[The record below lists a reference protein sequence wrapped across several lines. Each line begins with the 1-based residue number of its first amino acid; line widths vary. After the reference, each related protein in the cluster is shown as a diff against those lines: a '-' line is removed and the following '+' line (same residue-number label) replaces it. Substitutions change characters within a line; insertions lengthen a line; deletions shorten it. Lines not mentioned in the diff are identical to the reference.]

1 MATVSFHLKE
11 PKADKPTA
19 IFMWFN
25 PQNGQPRVR
34 LYTGDKIHP
43 DQWAGGDVQRAIT
56 KGRAIDQDLKRTN
69 EALNANHERMSRRL
83 LAYWGECRALGK
95 LPTAKELRA
104 AIEPEAAPEP
114 TMAAPRPL
122 PDLLAYQERHA
133 RTRRPNT
140 VKALGTLYNHLH
152 RFQTASGQPL
162 EYAGFT
168 LQFWH
173 DFAAYLLDEVRLVDN
188 SIAKHLAHFKHFLG
202 DAHELGRNPLQDYKR
217 WRWTR
222 RDPEVLALTRAE
234 LRALETVN
242 VSMRPD
248 AARLENA
255 RVLFLISCYTG
266 LRFSDVAALKPEH
279 QKGEWLQLTAQ
290 KTSEKLMVPLRG
302 NQAVPLLAKLWAG
315 EVRAISNQKLN
326 QYIKDVARL
335 AQLDAPTEQ
344 VEYRGSQRT
353 SITLPKHELISSHTG
368 RRTFVT
374 LSLEG
379 GLSWE
384 TIMKATGHKDFK
396 SFRRYIQV
404 TPERLLSD
412 FARIWGEQKLATSKF
427 LSESSSSPGT
437 AQERL

>member
-19 IFMWFN
+19 VFIWFN
-25 PQNGQPRVR
+25 PQNGQPRIR
-34 LYTGDKIHP
+34 LYTGDKILP
-43 DQWAGGDVQRAIT
+43 ALWAGGDVQQAIT
-56 KGRAIDQDLKRTN
+56 KGRTLDDDVKRANAAI
-69 EALNANHERMSRRL
+69 NANYSRMSKRL
-83 LAYWGECRALGK
+83 LAYWAECRAQGV
-95 LPTAKELRA
+95 LPTADELRQS
-104 AIEPEAAPEP
+104 IEPEAAPEP
-114 TMAAPRPL
+114 AAAVPRPL
-122 PDLLAYQERHA
+122 PDLLAYKERHA

-140 VKALGTLYNHLH
+140 VKALGTLYNHLD
-152 RFQTASGQPL
+152 RYEQATGQPL
-162 EYAGFT
+162 QYAGFT

-173 DFAAYLLDEVRLVDN
+173 DFTAYLLDTARLVDN
-188 SIAKHLAHFKHFLG
+188 SISKHLAHFKHFLA

-222 RDPEVLALTRAE
+222 RDPDVLALTRAE
-234 LRALETVN
+234 LTAIEQVN
-242 VSMRPD
+242 VSMLPD

-255 RVLFLISCYTG
+255 RALFLLSCYTG

-279 QKGEWLQLTAQ
+279 QRGEWLQLTAQ
-290 KTSEKLMVPLRG
+290 KTSEKLAVPLRG
-302 NQAVPLLAKLWAG
+302 NRAVPLLADLWAG
-315 EVRAISNQKLN
+315 KVRPISNQKLN
-326 QYIKDVARL
+326 KYIKDVAML
-335 AQLDAPTEQ
+335 ANINTPTEQ

-353 SITLPKHELISSHTG
+353 ATTHPKHELISSHTG

-412 FARIWGEQKLATSKF
+412 FARVWGEQETPARAA
-427 LSESSSSPGT
+427 E
-437 AQERL
+437 

>member
-11 PKADKPTA
+11 PKVDKPTA

-43 DQWAGGDVQRAIT
+43 SQWAGGDVQRAIT
-56 KGRAIDQDLKRTN
+56 KGRTIDPELKRAN
-69 EALNANHERMSRRL
+69 EALNANNERMSKRL
-83 LAYWGECRALGK
+83 LAYWGECRAQGV
-95 LPTAKELRA
+95 LPTAEQLRE

-114 TMAAPRPL
+114 APERPRPL
-122 PDLLAYQERHA
+122 PDLLAYKERHA

-140 VKALGTLYNHLH
+140 VKALGTLYNHLD
-152 RFQTASGQPL
+152 RFATATGRTL
-162 EYAGFT
+162 EYSDFT
-168 LQFWH
+168 AQFWH
-173 DFAAYLLDEVRLVDN
+173 DLTAYFLDEADLVDN

-202 DAHELGRNPLQDYKR
+202 DAHQLGRNPLQDYKH
-217 WRWTR
+217 WRWAR

-234 LRALETVN
+234 LAALEEVN
-242 VSMRPD
+242 VSMLPD

-255 RVLFLISCYTG
+255 RALFLISCYTG
-266 LRFSDVAALKPEH
+266 LRFSDVAALRPEH

-290 KTSEKLMVPLRG
+290 KTSEKLTVPLRG
-302 NQAVPLLAKLWAG
+302 NRAVPLLKKLWAG
-315 EVRAISNQKLN
+315 EVRPISNQKLN

-335 AQLDAPTEQ
+335 AQLNTPTEQ

-353 SITLPKHELISSHTG
+353 SETLPKHELISSHTG

-412 FARIWGEQKLATSKF
+412 FARVWGEQEAVAL
-427 LSESSSSPGT
+427 
-437 AQERL
+437 

>member
-11 PKADKPTA
+11 PKVDKPTA

-43 DQWAGGDVQRAIT
+43 SQWAGGDVQRAIT
-56 KGRAIDQDLKRTN
+56 KGRSIDPELKRAN
-69 EALNANHERMSRRL
+69 EALNANNERMSRRL
-83 LAYWGECRALGK
+83 LTYWGECRAQGT
-95 LPTAKELRA
+95 LPTAEQLRE

-114 TMAAPRPL
+114 VAARPRPL
-122 PDLLAYQERHA
+122 PDLLAYKERHA

-152 RFQTASGQPL
+152 RYEATTGRPL
-162 EYAGFT
+162 EYGDFT
-168 LQFWH
+168 VKFWH
-173 DFAAYLLDEVRLVDN
+173 DLTAYLLDEAQLVDN

-202 DAHELGRNPLQDYKR
+202 DAHELGHNHLLDYKR
-217 WRWTR
+217 WRWAR
-222 RDPEVLALTRAE
+222 RDPEVLALTRDE
-234 LRALETVN
+234 LVALETVN
-242 VSMRPD
+242 VSMLPD

-255 RVLFLISCYTG
+255 RSLFLLSCYTG
-266 LRFSDVAALKPEH
+266 LRFSDVVALRAEH

-290 KTSEKLMVPLRG
+290 KTSEKLTVPLRG
-302 NQAVPLLAKLWAG
+302 NRAVPLLAKLWAG
-315 EVRAISNQKLN
+315 EIRPISNQKLN
-326 QYIKDVARL
+326 KYIKDVARL
-335 AQLDAPTEQ
+335 AKLDTPTEQ
-344 VEYRGSQRT
+344 VEYRGSQRLST
-353 SITLPKHELISSHTG
+353 TLPKHELISSHTG

-404 TPERLLSD
+404 TPERLLAD
-412 FARIWGEQKLATSKF
+412 FARVWDAL
-427 LSESSSSPGT
+427 
-437 AQERL
+437 

>member
-1 MATVSFHLKE
+1 MATISFHLKE

-25 PQNGQPRVR
+25 PQNGQPRIR

-43 DQWAGGDVQRAIT
+43 SQWAGGDVQRAIT
-56 KGRAIDQDLKRTN
+56 KGRGLDPDVKRTS
-69 EALNANHERMSRRL
+69 EALNANHERMSKRL
-83 LAYWGECRALGK
+83 LAYWGECRAAGT
-95 LPTAKELRA
+95 LPTAEDLRSV
-104 AIEPEAAPEP
+104 IEPEAAPEP
-114 TMAAPRPL
+114 VLERPLPL
-122 PDLLAYQERHA
+122 PDLLAYKERHA

-140 VKALGTLYNHLH
+140 VKAIGTLYNHLT
-152 RFQTASGQPL
+152 RYEAITSQPL
-162 EYAGFT
+162 DYESFT
-168 LQFWH
+168 VQFWH
-173 DFAAYLLDEVRLVDN
+173 DLTAYLLDEAQLVDN
-188 SIAKHLAHFKHFLG
+188 SIAKHLAHFKHFLS

-217 WRWTR
+217 WRWAR
-222 RDPEVLALTRAE
+222 RDPDVLALTRAE
-234 LRALETVN
+234 LTALEKVN
-242 VSMRPD
+242 VSMLPD
-248 AARLENA
+248 AGRLENA
-255 RVLFLISCYTG
+255 RALFLLSCYTG
-266 LRFSDVAALKPEH
+266 LRFSDVAALRPEH

-290 KTSEKLMVPLRG
+290 KTGEKLTVPLRG
-302 NQAVPLLAKLWAG
+302 NRAVPLLTKLWAG

-326 QYIKDVARL
+326 QYIKDVARM
-335 AQLDAPTEQ
+335 AELDTPTEH

-353 SITLPKHELISSHTG
+353 SETLPKYELISSHTG

-412 FARIWGEQKLATSKF
+412 FARVWGEQEAREL
-427 LSESSSSPGT
+427 
-437 AQERL
+437 

>member
-11 PKADKPTA
+11 PKVDKPTA

-43 DQWAGGDVQRAIT
+43 SQWAGGDVQRAIT
-56 KGRAIDQDLKRTN
+56 KGRSIDPELKRAN
-69 EALNANHERMSRRL
+69 EALNANNERMSRRL
-83 LAYWGECRALGK
+83 LTYWGECRAQGT
-95 LPTAKELRA
+95 LPTAEQLRE
-104 AIEPEAAPEP
+104 AIEPEVAPEP
-114 TMAAPRPL
+114 AAARPRPL
-122 PDLLAYQERHA
+122 PDLLAYKERHA

-152 RFQTASGQPL
+152 RYEATTGRPL
-162 EYAGFT
+162 EYEDFT
-168 LQFWH
+168 VKFWH
-173 DFAAYLLDEVRLVDN
+173 DLTAYLLDEARLVDN

-202 DAHELGRNPLQDYKR
+202 DAHELGHNQLLDYKR
-217 WRWTR
+217 WRWAR
-222 RDPEVLALTRAE
+222 RDPEVLALTRDE
-234 LRALETVN
+234 LVAIETVN
-242 VSMRPD
+242 VSMLPD

-255 RVLFLISCYTG
+255 RALFLLSCYTG
-266 LRFSDVAALKPEH
+266 LRFSDVAALRPEH

-290 KTSEKLMVPLRG
+290 KTSEKLTVPLRG
-302 NQAVPLLAKLWAG
+302 NRAVPLLAKLWAG
-315 EVRAISNQKLN
+315 EIRPISNQKLN
-326 QYIKDVARL
+326 KYIKDVARL
-335 AQLDAPTEQ
+335 AKLDTPTEQ

-353 SITLPKHELISSHTG
+353 SETLPKHELISSHTG

-412 FARIWGEQKLATSKF
+412 FARVWGEQ
-427 LSESSSSPGT
+427 G
-437 AQERL
+437 Q